1 MLCDFSGDR
10 AFDCQRKKVKIMY
23 SSRWIGRA
31 TPALAALLLVACQA
45 DPGANDAEGANAEVA
60 APAPANFAETNTVAT
75 EPEAKPP
82 TARYRFTGTEPFW
95 GGTIDGATILYKTPE
110 DQAGK
115 IIVATVSKEGPTT
128 RYSSTLDGQPFI
140 LKLTPGT
147 CSDGMSDT
155 VYPLHAVLAVHGE
168 PRQGCANPIV
178 GTSASSQTPPAAPA
192 P

>member
-1 MLCDFSGDR
+1 MEKG
-10 AFDCQRKKVKIMY
+10 KTMY
-23 SSRWIGRA
+23 SSRSLGRG
-31 TPALAALLLVACQA
+31 TPVIAALLLAACQA
-45 DPGANDAEGANAEVA
+45 EPAANDAEAVNAEVG
-60 APAPANFAETNTVAT
+60 APANVAETNTAAT
-75 EPEAKPP
+75 VPAAKPP

-95 GGTIDGATILYKTPE
+95 GGTIDGPTILYKTPE

-115 IIVATVSKEGPTT
+115 TIVATVSKEGPTT
-128 RYSSTLDGQPFI
+128 RYSGTLDGQPFI

-155 VYPLHAVLAVHGE
+155 VYPLYAVLAVHGE

-178 GTSASSQTPPAAPA
+178 GASASSQTPPAAPA